1 MREIVLLRHG
11 KPEIPEKTCLG
22 ITDVPLSEEG
32 RTGVYRLR
40 EEGLLT
46 GISRIITSPLSR
58 CRETAKILSDG
69 KIPVT
74 VEEDLREI
82 SMGAWDGLTFSEI
95 KERFPEEYA
104 ARGEDIADY
113 EVPGGESFRA
123 CQKRVY
129 QAWQRIRTACDGN
142 LLVVCHAGVIRCL
155 ISSIEHRDLSR
166 LREIPVSYGEAIR
179 IPDPVYD
186 GLITAAGRSSRMG
199 DFKPLMEL
207 GGRPAILRILDRFS
221 EAGVRHTVVV
231 TGRQA
236 EDLKAAV
243 RREWDESRVS
253 FVHNEGYETNQMFD
267 SVKMGLSALRAR
279 GEKTGTFPDGVFFTP
294 VDVPAFSGITM
305 ELEKTLL
312 KEKGVLA
319 VKPVCDCRLQ
329 PGKNGRAEGHPLLID
344 FSAVPPILAHDGTMG
359 LKGALDGLG
368 DAAAIADT
376 PDKGAAMDTDTPED
390 FLRVMKYLE
399 KRYIFQKDSCT
410 ELLSWCKI
418 RPETAEHCLAV
429 GRMAEQIVDALQ
441 KAGYVLNR
449 GAVLMAACLHDIGKC
464 RGSRNH
470 AEYGAWLL
478 SQMGYMEASEMV
490 RFHTDLPR
498 SMQES
503 VCGSTVVYLAD
514 KLVQGTETVPVKWR
528 FLPKFEKFRENPEAL
543 AAVQTRYLA
552 AMRAADTIR
561 KACGACLTEELKGLL
576 KTEQSEDEKL

>member
-22 ITDVPLSEEG
+22 ITDVPLSEKG
-32 RTGVYRLR
+32 RTEVYRLR

-46 GISRIITSPLSR
+46 GISRIITSPLAR
-58 CRETAKILSDG
+58 CRETAEILSG
-69 KIPVT
+69 GIIPVT

-166 LREIPVSYGEAIR
+166 LREIPVSYGKAIR

-253 FVHNEGYETNQMFD
+253 FVHNSEYETNQMFD
-267 SVKMGLSALRAR
+267 SVRMGLSALRAR

-305 ELEKTLL
+305 ELEKQACR
-312 KEKGVLA
+312 EERVLA
-319 VKPVCDCRLQ
+319 AKPVC
-329 PGKNGRAEGHPLLID
+329 GGREGHPLLID
-344 FSAVPPILAHDGTMG
+344 CSAVPRILAHDGTMG
-359 LKGALDGLG
+359 LKGALKGLG
-368 DAAAIADT
+368 DVVCSVDT
-376 PDKGAAMDTDTPED
+376 PDKGSVMDTDTPED

-399 KRYIFQKDSCT
+399 HRYVFQKESCT

-449 GAVLMAACLHDIGKC
+449 DAVLMAACLHDIGKC

-498 SMQES
+498 SMQER
-503 VCGSTVVYLAD
+503 VCGSTIVYLAD
-514 KLVQGTETVPVKWR
+514 KLVLGTEPVSVKGR
-528 FLPKFEKFRENPEAL
+528 FLPKAQKFRENPEAL
-543 AAVQTRYLA
+543 AAVQARYLA
-552 AMRAADTIR
+552 AMRAADTLR
-561 KACGACLTEELKGLL
+561 EACGVYLPEELKPIF
-576 KTEQSEDEKL
+576 KTETSEE

>member
-46 GISRIITSPLSR
+46 GISRIITSPLAR
-58 CRETAKILSDG
+58 CRETAEILSG
-69 KIPVT
+69 GIIPVT

-82 SMGAWDGLTFSEI
+82 SMGVWDGLTFSEI

-142 LLVVCHAGVIRCL
+142 LLVVCHAGVIRFL

-166 LREIPVSYGEAIR
+166 LREIPVSYGKAIR

-267 SVKMGLSALRAR
+267 SVKMGLSALWARA
-279 GEKTGTFPDGVFFTP
+279 EETGSAPDGLFFTP

-305 ELEKTLL
+305 ELEKQACR
-312 KEKGVLA
+312 EESVLA
-319 VKPVCDCRLQ
+319 AKPVC
-329 PGKNGRAEGHPLLID
+329 GGREGHPLLID
-344 FSAVPPILAHDGTMG
+344 CSAVPRILAHDGTMG
-359 LKGALDGLG
+359 LKGALKGLG
-368 DAAAIADT
+368 DAVCSVDT
-376 PDKGAAMDTDTPED
+376 PDKGSVMDTDTPED

-399 KRYIFQKDSCT
+399 HRYVFQKESCT

-449 GAVLMAACLHDIGKC
+449 DAVLMAACLHDIGKC
-464 RGSRNH
+464 RGNRNH

-478 SQMGYMEASEMV
+478 SRMGYGEASEMV
-490 RFHTDLPR
+490 RHHTDLPR
-498 SMQES
+498 SMQER
-503 VCGSTVVYLAD
+503 VCGSTIVYLAD
-514 KLVQGTETVPVKWR
+514 KLVQGTETVSVRER

-543 AAVQTRYLA
+543 AAADARYRA

-561 KACGACLTEELKGLL
+561 KACGAHLPDELKGILN
-576 KTEQSEDEKL
+576 T

>member
-46 GISRIITSPLSR
+46 GISRIITSPLAR
-58 CRETAKILSDG
+58 CRETAEILSG
-69 KIPVT
+69 GIIPVT

-166 LREIPVSYGEAIR
+166 LREIPVSYGKAIR

-267 SVKMGLSALRAR
+267 SVKMGLSALWARA
-279 GEKTGTFPDGVFFTP
+279 EETGSAPDGLFFTP

-305 ELEKTLL
+305 ELEKQTCR
-312 KEKGVLA
+312 EESVLA
-319 VKPVCDCRLQ
+319 AKPVC
-329 PGKNGRAEGHPLLID
+329 GGREGHPLLID
-344 FSAVPPILAHDGTMG
+344 CSAVPRILAHDGTMG
-359 LKGALDGLG
+359 LKGALKGLG
-368 DAAAIADT
+368 DSVCSVDT

-498 SMQES
+498 SMQER
-503 VCGSTVVYLAD
+503 VCGSTIVYLAD
-514 KLVQGTETVPVKWR
+514 KLVQGTETVSVRER

-543 AAVQTRYLA
+543 AAADARYRA

-561 KACGACLTEELKGLL
+561 KACGAHLPDELKGILN
-576 KTEQSEDEKL
+576 T

>member
-267 SVKMGLSALRAR
+267 SVKMGRSALWARA
-279 GEKTGTFPDGVFFTP
+279 EETGSAPDGLFFTP

-305 ELEKTLL
+305 ELEKQTCR
-312 KEKGVLA
+312 EESVLA
-319 VKPVCDCRLQ
+319 AKPVC
-329 PGKNGRAEGHPLLID
+329 GGREGHPLLID
-344 FSAVPPILAHDGTMG
+344 CSAVPRILAHDGTMG
-359 LKGALDGLG
+359 LKGALKGLG
-368 DAAAIADT
+368 DAVCSVDT
-376 PDKGAAMDTDTPED
+376 PDKGSVMDTDTPED

-399 KRYIFQKDSCT
+399 HRYVFQKESCT

-449 GAVLMAACLHDIGKC
+449 DAVLMAACLHDIGKC

-478 SQMGYMEASEMV
+478 SRMGYMEASEMV

-498 SMQES
+498 SMQER
-503 VCGSTVVYLAD
+503 VCGSTIVYLAD
-514 KLVQGTETVPVKWR
+514 KLVQGTETVSVRER

-543 AAVQTRYLA
+543 AAADARYRA

-561 KACGACLTEELKGLL
+561 KACGAHLPDELKGILN
-576 KTEQSEDEKL
+576 T

>member
-1 MREIVLLRHG
+1 MREILLIRHG

-32 RTGVYRLR
+32 RREILRLR
-40 EEGLLT
+40 KEGLPA

-58 CRETAKILSDG
+58 CRETAEILSGG

-82 SMGAWDGLTFSEI
+82 SMGAWDGLTFREI
-95 KERFPEEYA
+95 RERFPEEYA

-113 EVPGGESFRA
+113 EVPGGESFRS

-129 QAWQRIRTACDGN
+129 QAWQRIRTSFDGN

-155 ISSIEHRDLSR
+155 ISSLEHRDLSR
-166 LREIPVSYGEAIR
+166 LREIPVPYGEVLR

-207 GGRPAILRILDRFS
+207 EGRPAVLRILDRFF

-236 EDLKAAV
+236 EDLRNAV
-243 RREWDESRVS
+243 RQEWDESRVS
-253 FVHNEGYETNQMFD
+253 FVHNKEYETNQMFD
-267 SVKMGLSALRAR
+267 SVRMGLSALSARA
-279 GEKTGTFPDGVFFTP
+279 GKTGSAPDGIFFTP
-294 VDVPAFSGITM
+294 VDVPAFSEITP
-305 ELEKTLL
+305 ELEKQACG
-312 KEKGVLA
+312 EGISA
-319 VKPVCDCRLQ
+319 VKPVC
-329 PGKNGRAEGHPLLID
+329 NGTEGHPLLLQY
-344 FSAVPPILAHDGTMG
+344 SAVPHILAHDGTMG
-359 LKGALDGLG
+359 LKGALQGLG
-368 DAAAIADT
+368 DTVRSIDT
-376 PDKGAAMDTDTPED
+376 PDRGSAMDTDTPED

-399 KRYIFQKDSCT
+399 HRYIFQKESCT

-418 RPETAEHCLAV
+418 RQETAAHCLAV
-429 GRMAEQIVDALQ
+429 GRVAELILLSLRQ
-441 KAGYVLNR
+441 AGYVIDR
-449 GAVLMAACLHDIGKC
+449 DAVLTAAFLHDIGKC
-464 RGSRNH
+464 RGNRNH

-478 SQMGYMEASEMV
+478 SRMGYGEVSEMV
-490 RFHTDLPR
+490 RYHTDLPR
-498 SMQES
+498 SMQDC
-503 VCGSTVVYLAD
+503 VCGSTIVYLAD
-514 KLVQGTETVPVKWR
+514 KLVQGTETVSVRQR

-543 AAVQTRYLA
+543 AAADARYRA

-561 KACGACLTEELKGLL
+561 KACGTHLPEELKGILN
-576 KTEQSEDEKL
+576 T

>member
-32 RTGVYRLR
+32 RTEVYRLR

-129 QAWQRIRTACDGN
+129 QAWQCIRTACDGN

-166 LREIPVSYGEAIR
+166 LREIPVSCGKAIR

-243 RREWDESRVS
+243 RR
-253 FVHNEGYETNQMFD
+253 
-267 SVKMGLSALRAR
+267 
-279 GEKTGTFPDGVFFTP
+279 
-294 VDVPAFSGITM
+294 
-305 ELEKTLL
+305 
-312 KEKGVLA
+312 
-319 VKPVCDCRLQ
+319 
-329 PGKNGRAEGHPLLID
+329 
-344 FSAVPPILAHDGTMG
+344 
-359 LKGALDGLG
+359 
-368 DAAAIADT
+368 
-376 PDKGAAMDTDTPED
+376 
-390 FLRVMKYLE
+390 
-399 KRYIFQKDSCT
+399 
-410 ELLSWCKI
+410 
-418 RPETAEHCLAV
+418 
-429 GRMAEQIVDALQ
+429 
-441 KAGYVLNR
+441 
-449 GAVLMAACLHDIGKC
+449 
-464 RGSRNH
+464 
-470 AEYGAWLL
+470 
-478 SQMGYMEASEMV
+478 
-490 RFHTDLPR
+490 
-498 SMQES
+498 
-503 VCGSTVVYLAD
+503 
-514 KLVQGTETVPVKWR
+514 
-528 FLPKFEKFRENPEAL
+528 
-543 AAVQTRYLA
+543 
-552 AMRAADTIR
+552 
-561 KACGACLTEELKGLL
+561 
-576 KTEQSEDEKL
+576 

>member
-11 KPEIPEKTCLG
+11 KPEIPQKTCLG
-22 ITDVPLSEEG
+22 ITDVPLSEDG
-32 RTGVYRLR
+32 RTEVYRFR

-58 CRETAKILSDG
+58 CRETAEILSG
-69 KIPVT
+69 GIIPVT

-123 CQKRVY
+123 CQKRVN
-129 QAWQRIRTACDGN
+129 QAWQRIRTAFDGN

-155 ISSIEHRDLSR
+155 ISSIEHRDLAR
-166 LREIPVSYGEAIR
+166 LREISVSYGEAIR

-207 GGRPAILRILDRFS
+207 GGRSAILRILDRFS

-236 EDLKAAV
+236 EDLKAAI

-267 SVKMGLSALRAR
+267 SVKMGLTAISARA
-279 GEKTGTFPDGVFFTP
+279 EKTDTSPDGIFFTP

-319 VKPVCDCRLQ
+319 VKPVCD
-329 PGKNGRAEGHPLLID
+329 GREGHPLLID
-344 FSAVPPILAHDGTMG
+344 YSAVPHILAHDGTMG

-368 DAAAIADT
+368 AAVVRADT
-376 PDKGAAMDTDTPED
+376 PDKGSAMDTDTPED
-390 FLRVMKYLE
+390 FQRVTKYLE
-399 KRYIFQKDSCT
+399 SRYIFQKDSCT
-410 ELLSWCKI
+410 ELLAWCKI
-418 RPETAEHCLAV
+418 RQETAGHCLAV
-429 GRMAEQIVDALQ
+429 GRAAEQILEALRQ
-441 KAGYVLNR
+441 AGYVLNAD
-449 GAVLMAACLHDIGKC
+449 AVLTAACLHDIGKC
-464 RGSRNH
+464 RGSRSH
-470 AEYGAWLL
+470 AEYGTWLL
-478 SQMGYMEASEMV
+478 SQMGYGEASEMV

-498 SMQES
+498 SMQER
-503 VCGSTVVYLAD
+503 VCGSTIVYLAD
-514 KLVQGTETVPVKWR
+514 KLVQGTETVSLKKR

-543 AAVQTRYLA
+543 AAVQARY
-552 AMRAADTIR
+552 RAAVRAAETITA
-561 KACGACLTEELKGLL
+561 ACGEYLPEELKGLM
-576 KTEQSEDEKL
+576 KTEKSEE

>member
-305 ELEKTLL
+305 ELEKQTCR
-312 KEKGVLA
+312 EESVLA
-319 VKPVCDCRLQ
+319 AKPVC
-329 PGKNGRAEGHPLLID
+329 GGREGHPLLID
-344 FSAVPPILAHDGTMG
+344 CSAVPRILAHDGTMG
-359 LKGALDGLG
+359 LKGALKGLG
-368 DAAAIADT
+368 DAVCSVDT
-376 PDKGAAMDTDTPED
+376 PDKGSVMDTDTPED

-399 KRYIFQKDSCT
+399 HRYVFQKESCT

-449 GAVLMAACLHDIGKC
+449 DAVLMAACLHDIGKC

-478 SQMGYMEASEMV
+478 SRMGYMEASEMV

-498 SMQES
+498 SMQER
-503 VCGSTVVYLAD
+503 VCGSTIVYLAD
-514 KLVQGTETVPVKWR
+514 KLVQGTETVSVRER

-543 AAVQTRYLA
+543 AAADARYRA

-561 KACGACLTEELKGLL
+561 KACGAHLPDELKGILN
-576 KTEQSEDEKL
+576 T

>member
-129 QAWQRIRTACDGN
+129 QAWQRIWTACDGN

-267 SVKMGLSALRAR
+267 SVKMGLSALWARA
-279 GEKTGTFPDGVFFTP
+279 EETGSAPDGLFFTP

-305 ELEKTLL
+305 ELEKQTCR
-312 KEKGVLA
+312 EESVLA
-319 VKPVCDCRLQ
+319 AKPVC
-329 PGKNGRAEGHPLLID
+329 GGREGHPLLID
-344 FSAVPPILAHDGTMG
+344 CSAVPRILAHDGTMG
-359 LKGALDGLG
+359 LKGALKGLG
-368 DAAAIADT
+368 DAVCSVDT

-449 GAVLMAACLHDIGKC
+449 DAVLMAACLHDIGKC

-478 SQMGYMEASEMV
+478 SRMGYMEASEMV

-498 SMQES
+498 SMQDC
-503 VCGSTVVYLAD
+503 VCGSTIVYLAD
-514 KLVQGTETVPVKWR
+514 KLVQGTETVSVRER

-543 AAVQTRYLA
+543 AAADARYRA

-561 KACGACLTEELKGLL
+561 KACGVHLPDELKGILN
-576 KTEQSEDEKL
+576 T